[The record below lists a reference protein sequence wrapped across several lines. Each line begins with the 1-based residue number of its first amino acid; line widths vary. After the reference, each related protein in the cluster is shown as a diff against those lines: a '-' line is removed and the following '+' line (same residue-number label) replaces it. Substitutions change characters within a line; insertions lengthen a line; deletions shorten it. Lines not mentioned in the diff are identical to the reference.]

1 MAFVIDA
8 SIVAAFAFG
17 EPDDARVL
25 TAIEELKM
33 TEALAPCLFF
43 FQVRNALIVGERRGR
58 STAEKSPDFLRDLER
73 LPMRIVPLPGD
84 GALMSLARQR
94 NLTVYD
100 AAYLELAM
108 RERLPLATLDRA
120 LEKAAAGR
128 GRRALRRLIP
138 RRSGALEPEGPR
150 DSKIG

>member
-8 SIVAAFAFG
+8 SIVAAFPFG

-25 TAIEELKM
+25 MATEELKM

-43 FQVRNALIVGERRGR
+43 FEVRNALIVGERRGR
-58 STAEKSPDFLRDLER
+58 SAAAAEKSADFLRDLES
-73 LPMRIVPLPGD
+73 LPARIVPSPGD

-100 AAYLELAM
+100 AVYLELAM
-108 RERLPLATLDRA
+108 RERPPLATLDRA
-120 LEKAAAGR
+120 SEKAAAAEGV
-128 GRRALRRLIP
+128 ALF
-138 RRSGALEPEGPR
+138 GA
-150 DSKIG
+150 